1 MANGKIGKIG
11 KVGNL
16 RKIIP
21 SFQFCL
27 TATIENSDLK
37 ILEKNSEISEVW
49 DFSTW
54 LSNGLFQK
62 KQTGRGNFQGY
73 QRNSMWN
80 FQGLTKNKVEFPR
93 VTQKK

>member
-49 DFSTW
+49 EFSTW
-54 LSNGLFQK
+54 LSKK
-62 KQTGRGNFQGY
+62 KQTGRG
-73 QRNSMWN
+73 
-80 FQGLTKNKVEFPR
+80 EFPG
-93 VTQKK
+93 VSKK

>member
-21 SFQFCL
+21 SFQFCP

-37 ILEKNSEISEVW
+37 ILEKNSEISEVSEI
-49 DFSTW
+49 STW

-62 KQTGRGNFQGY
+62 KINRKGGISRGIKEITYGIS
-73 QRNSMWN
+73 R
-80 FQGLTKNKVEFPR
+80 G
-93 VTQKK
+93 

>member
-49 DFSTW
+49 EFSTW

-62 KQTGRGNFQGY
+62 KQTGRG
-73 QRNSMWN
+73 
-80 FQGLTKNKVEFPR
+80 EFPG
-93 VTQKK
+93 VSKK